1 MKLIA
6 LKNIFSKQLPK
17 MPKEYIVR
25 LVFDKRHLSLAIK
38 KNNRIIGGICYR
50 LYSDQRFA
58 EIAFCAVNST
68 DQVKGFGTK
77 LMNYMKFVAQ
87 RTGKALPAIFCVILY
102 SYLFILS
109 LLCLLFLFTCC
120 DCLVFFSTFLFPD
133 YFSFSF
139 FLLRR
144 RY

>member
-1 MKLIA
+1 VNDTSDTIAMKLIA

-87 RTGKALPAIFCVILY
+87 RTGKAF
-102 SYLFILS
+102 S
-109 LLCLLFLFTCC
+109 LTVLLLICIHI
-120 DCLVFFSTFLFPD
+120 S
-133 YFSFSF
+133 SF
-139 FLLRR
+139 FLCFALSV
-144 RY
+144 YSL